1 MNIYQNLWNKAIK
14 IIPGGNGLLSKR
26 PQRFSPNLWP
36 IYFKKAKDIYIWDLN
51 NKRYTDMSIMGIGT
65 SMLGYANNKI
75 DNEVKKI
82 ISKGINTTL
91 NSVEEYQ
98 LAKKILKIDKFAHKV
113 KFARSGGEAVL
124 IGVRIARSWYN

>member
-1 MNIYQNLWNKAIK
+1 
-14 IIPGGNGLLSKR
+14 
-26 PQRFSPNLWP
+26 
-36 IYFKKAKDIYIWDLN
+36 
-51 NKRYTDMSIMGIGT
+51 MSIMGIGT

-98 LAKKILKIDKFAHKV
+98 LAKNIKD
-113 KFARSGGEAVL
+113 
-124 IGVRIARSWYN
+124 